1 MKHIFP
7 KPRTIF
13 HYLHPFRVLLLIF
26 SCCIGS
32 VVALH
37 TCQCYLDSHEH
48 IFLSGFHTVK
58 CLFFY
63 PEISFSFPTCFP
75 DSRQSASVD
84 QFLKYN
90 LSSLFEQISMI
101 MADNPAAFMQPD
113 WGGILWQAD

>member
-1 MKHIFP
+1 MQSIVLFCFFMKRIFP

-26 SCCIGS
+26 SCCIVS

-48 IFLSGFHTVK
+48 IFLSGFYPVK
-58 CLFFY
+58 CLFLS
-63 PEISFSFPTCFP
+63 PPP
-75 DSRQSASVD
+75 ASVD
-84 QFLKYN
+84 RFLIYN

-101 MADNPAAFMQPD
+101 MTDNPAAFMQPD